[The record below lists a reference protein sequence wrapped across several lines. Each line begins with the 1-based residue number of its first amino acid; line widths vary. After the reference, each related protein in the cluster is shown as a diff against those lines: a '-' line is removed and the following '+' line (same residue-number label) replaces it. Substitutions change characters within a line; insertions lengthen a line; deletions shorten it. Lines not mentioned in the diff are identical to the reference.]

1 MISPHCV
8 CVGNM
13 SVSVYSKSS
22 PPSCLVMPAKRGLQ
36 LFSKGQDSLWRHQLC
51 CVCLCTCK
59 NVCKCSYVCGAL
71 MLLVAIYKWFVVCV
85 SLCVSTYVWQPHK
98 WPTLN
103 EFLQV
108 GFALCRA
115 VLDYIPMIPTLL
127 QSSPLES
134 SHNITSSPFDWELPR
149 AKLIRWLTTSLKIWR
164 ETMRHL
170 NLAWTP
176 HSLGGKK
183 EREREKTLESG
194 RLNSVVS

>member
-1 MISPHCV
+1 M
-8 CVGNM
+8 
-13 SVSVYSKSS
+13 
-22 PPSCLVMPAKRGLQ
+22 
-36 LFSKGQDSLWRHQLC
+36 
-51 CVCLCTCK
+51 CLCP
-59 NVCKCSYVCGAL
+59 CKCRYVCGAL
-71 MLLVAIYKWFVVCV
+71 MLLVAIYKGFVVCV

-127 QSSPLES
+127 QSSSLES
-134 SHNITSSPFDWELPR
+134 SHNITNSPFDWELPR

-164 ETMRHL
+164 ETMRQL

-176 HSLGGKK
+176 HSLGGG
-183 EREREKTLESG
+183 RERKKHWNRAGWIVLFLTNLHFLSHS
-194 RLNSVVS
+194 LNIKLCLYVIFCYCVLFN